1 MVDREQATPGGRHR
15 NAARAGIAGS
25 PHDPPR
31 HLLRRTADCASQLS
45 EGVMLNGAARDAIGT
60 PGDAIETRTAR
71 VVTRG

>member
-1 MVDREQATPGGRHR
+1 M
-15 NAARAGIAGS
+15 ARS

-31 HLLRRTADCASQLS
+31 HLLRRTADCVSQLS

-60 PGDAIETRTAR
+60 LGDAIETRTAR